1 MGLIRGLEGVAGKP
15 FFTALPC
22 IVHVAIASQ
31 KFIVATSAETA

>member
-22 IVHVAIASQ
+22 IIHVAITPQ
-31 KFIVATSAETA
+31 KFIVATSTK